1 MHAGC
6 IMTTNGKW
14 DAGAQMKKPAESVT
28 ALRTGTPVKVHR
40 GPFCGAVG
48 SIVERKPNRLALV
61 RVDMDGRSMCVEVDP
76 RHMDVL
82 N

>member
-1 MHAGC
+1 
-6 IMTTNGKW
+6 
-14 DAGAQMKKPAESVT
+14 MKKTVESVT
-28 ALRTGTPVKVHR
+28 AVRTGTPVKVHR

-61 RVDMDGRSMCVEVDP
+61 RIDLDGRAVCVEVDP
-76 RHMDVL
+76 RYIDVL

>member
-1 MHAGC
+1 MLMGM
-6 IMTTNGKW
+6 MTTKGKW
-14 DAGAQMKKPAESVT
+14 PGKNADVT
-28 ALRTGTPVKVHR
+28 SGIRTGTPVQVCE

-61 RVDMDGRSMCVEVDP
+61 QIDFDGRTMFVEVDP
-76 RHMDVL
+76 RHIDVL